1 MRSFFKFLLF
11 SLLAIFI
18 IWICYHFLFQKGN
31 AQQSNTLR
39 SNSTEE
45 YSSTSTSDIASA
57 TRSDSNL
64 LSEEFDHNP
73 IPDEKLLPKC
83 TLKGQFIQHQAYEL
97 YYVDEAE
104 QAAWVAYTLT
114 DDHLNGP
121 YHRSNNFETDPL
133 VKQGSADDLDYSH
146 SGFDRGHLAPA
157 ADFSWSRTA
166 MEESFYYSNM
176 TPQDPS
182 FNRGKWK
189 ELEEQVRDWA
199 ALYEYVTVIT
209 GPVLTSA
216 SGSIGHD
223 HVLVPKQFYKII
235 LTSDNGQAKAIGFLM
250 ENHAL
255 HSNLTSYATSIDNI
269 EKISGLN
276 FFEGLSDSLENKIE
290 STVNIQQWDF
300 VSKGQHSSSSNQKN
314 YSHESTIC
322 KGTTKAGNPCKNHTK
337 NANGYCQHHQSQ
349 AQ

>member
-11 SLLAIFI
+11 SLIAIFI

-31 AQQSNTLR
+31 AQQKTTLTSNQ
-39 SNSTEE
+39 TEE
-45 YSSTSTSDIASA
+45 RISA
-57 TRSDSNL
+57 TTRKVTISTRSDSNSIWTYNEYSPL
-64 LSEEFDHNP
+64 
-73 IPDEKLLPKC
+73 PDESLLPKC
-83 TLKGQFIQHQAYEL
+83 TLKGQFIKHQAYEL
-97 YYVDEAE
+97 YYVNEAE
-104 QAAWVAYTLT
+104 EAAWVAYTLT
-114 DDHLNGP
+114 DEHLNGP

-133 VKQGSADDLDYSH
+133 VKQGSADNLDYAH

-157 ADFSWSRTA
+157 ADFSWSSSA
-166 MEESFYYSNM
+166 MQESFYYSNM

-189 ELEEQVRDWA
+189 DLEEQVRDWA
-199 ALYEYVTVIT
+199 ALYHYVTVIT
-209 GPVLTSA
+209 GPVLTTA

-223 HVLVPKQFYKII
+223 HVLVPKQYYKII
-235 LTSDNGQAKAIGFLM
+235 LSSENGNPKAIGFLM

-255 HSNLTSYATSIDNI
+255 HSKLTSYATSIDNI

-300 VSKGQHSSSSNQKN
+300 VSKEQHRSSGEQKN
-314 YSHESTIC
+314 YSHEYSIC

-337 NANGYCQHHQSQ
+337 NTNGYCQHHQSQ